1 MVEGGV
7 DTTIDLLRE
16 KFDYIFFT
24 GSGPIGQKIREAANK
39 FLTPVT
45 LELGGEGARS
55 RLSPEV
61 DHRPVDRK
69 VSGLCGQDGGPGH
82 GGQAAGL
89 GQVHQPRPDLHCSGL
104 RGLQHGGGRPAG

>member
-45 LELGGEGARS
+45 LELGGES
-55 RLSPEV
+55 ESPEV
-61 DHRPVDRK
+61 DHHPLDRE
-69 VSGLCGQDGGPGH
+69 VSGLRGQDGGPGH
-82 GGQAAGL
+82 GGQAAGV
-89 GQVHQPRPDLHCSGL
+89 GQVHQPRADLHCSGL
-104 RGLQHGGGRPAG
+104 RDLHH